1 MVLTATIPL
10 YAGGEFLGIAGID
23 LTLQD
28 LFVEIYALDQEV
40 AHGIVLDSLDGR
52 VFAHV
57 LLPEPSTVNNAHTC
71 TSFCPI
77 FTALYDFFVV
87 ALNSFLTA
95 GVA

>member
-1 MVLTATIPL
+1 MSRRVFFVAAGMVLTVTIPL

-40 AHGIVLDSLDGR
+40 AHGIVLDSLDKR

-57 LLPEPSTVNNAHTC
+57 LLPEPSTVNNAR
-71 TSFCPI
+71 SYMYI
-77 FTALYDFFVV
+77 FLPNIYRMIV
-87 ALNSFLTA
+87 
-95 GVA
+95 